1 MHVLMAITFREVHSS
16 LEVMDDEPMITAS
29 LLHYRMEQARRY
41 KLSTSYGK
49 MRVPSRIPQIL
60 SSFVFIFDR

>member
-1 MHVLMAITFREVHSS
+1 MHVLMAITFRGIHSS
-16 LEVMDDEPMITAS
+16 LEVLDDALMVTAS
-29 LLHYRMEQARRY
+29 LLNRRMEQERRY

-49 MRVPSRIPQIL
+49 MEVPSNIPQIL